1 MNSKQLAAE
10 HAVQFIKDGM
20 TVGLGTGSTSAFAI
34 DAIGKKVQQG
44 LSIKAV
50 ASSLRSEEQ
59 AQSLGITLLP
69 FFEVQTIDVYIDGA
83 DEVNKDL
90 HLIKGGGGAL
100 LREKI
105 LAYHSKQF
113 IVITDSSKQVD
124 FLGKFLLPVEIIPF
138 AKELTIKKLQ
148 SLGCTT
154 RQRMHNNEAYIT
166 DNNNFIVDCD
176 FKKISEVRKL
186 HDSINAIPG
195 VVENGLFLNDIVAKV
210 VVGFDNGE
218 VEMREKSA

>member
-1 MNSKQLAAE
+1 MNSKQRAAE

-166 DNNNFIVDCD
+166 DNNNFIVDYD
-176 FKKISEVRKL
+176 FKKI
-186 HDSINAIPG
+186 
-195 VVENGLFLNDIVAKV
+195 
-210 VVGFDNGE
+210 
-218 VEMREKSA
+218 

>member
-44 LSIKAV
+44 LSINAV

-69 FFEVQTIDVYIDGA
+69 FSEVQTIDVYIDGA
-83 DEVNKDL
+83 DEVDRDL

-100 LREKI
+100 LRGCGEFSKRNGRDHDE
-105 LAYHSKQF
+105 LARRAGLRHSGSGRRGPSRAVKC
-113 IVITDSSKQVD
+113 
-124 FLGKFLLPVEIIPF
+124 G
-138 AKELTIKKLQ
+138 
-148 SLGCTT
+148 
-154 RQRMHNNEAYIT
+154 
-166 DNNNFIVDCD
+166 
-176 FKKISEVRKL
+176 
-186 HDSINAIPG
+186 
-195 VVENGLFLNDIVAKV
+195 
-210 VVGFDNGE
+210 
-218 VEMREKSA
+218 

>member
-34 DAIGKKVQQG
+34 DAIGRKVQLG
-44 LSIKAV
+44 FSIKAV
-50 ASSLRSEEQ
+50 ASSVRSEEQ
-59 AQSLGITLLP
+59 ARGLGITLLP
-69 FFEVQTIDVYIDGA
+69 FSEVEKIDVYIDGA
-83 DEVNKDL
+83 DEVDKDL

-113 IVITDSSKQVD
+113 IVIVDSSKEVEH
-124 FLGKFLLPVEIIPF
+124 LGKFLLPVEIIPF
-138 AKELTIKKLQ
+138 AMELTIRKLQ

-154 RQRMHNNEAYIT
+154 QQRMNDRESYIT
-166 DNNNFIVDCD
+166 DNNNFIIDCD
-176 FKKISEVRKL
+176 FKKITDVRKL

-210 VVGFDNGE
+210 VVGFENGE
-218 VEMREKSA
+218 VKMREK